1 MEEHEKIKNDK
12 RNDEKSPSE
21 NERPAPDPV
30 KLEKD
35 RIIFEETEEKPKK

>member
-1 MEEHEKIKNDK
+1 MEKQDKTKNDK

-35 RIIFEETEEKPKK
+35 RIIYEEREEKPKE